1 MGTQKK
7 IVSVLS
13 YHANY
18 GLYGGRVIPVTRHMS
33 IPLFV
38 AYIPV
43 FLEVQSPFLM
53 SKSRRNHPFCGRL
66 NHVSSLCLMVKVTIL
81 DDLDG

>member
-53 SKSRRNHPFCGRL
+53 SKSRLNRWL
-66 NHVSSLCLMVKVTIL
+66 NHVKSLFLMVL
-81 DDLDG
+81 NHHFG